1 MKTKDEMITELLEVI
16 DKVALTVEDYMAVE
30 PDFSLIDPIVEQLR
44 DELVSLSESE

>member
-16 DKVALTVEDYMAVE
+16 DDVAETVEDYIAID

-44 DELVSLSESE
+44 EELVSLSESE

>member
-16 DKVALTVEDYMAVE
+16 DNVAETVEDYMAIE

-44 DELVSLSESE
+44 DELVSLSEAE